1 MGPDSACVDA
11 TTAADVTELVEDLS
25 WIDDVLLFPLL
36 LLLLEEQGD
45 EQFLE
50 EEPDEFLNSRAPSG
64 KRVEETKMSTTS
76 DLIVCACVYYCFT
89 SWKGKKEM
97 DLPSSWKTSDF
108 ALLTNFVETFR
119 VYFSFPASF
128 LLTGVKLWLPGSWAP
143 WCIRRTFYILGGW
156 KKFVLLKQHSF
167 YFFDLFS
174 NKCLQMDFL
183 LEEREGIPF
192 FFKTCLELRALVF
205 FIFLLPLLGTRRRG
219 SRMRGRGE
227 KCPSSSQ

>member
-64 KRVEETKMSTTS
+64 KREEETKMSTTS

-89 SWKGKKEM
+89 GWKGKKEM
-97 DLPSSWKTSDF
+97 DLPSS
-108 ALLTNFVETFR
+108 
-119 VYFSFPASF
+119 
-128 LLTGVKLWLPGSWAP
+128 
-143 WCIRRTFYILGGW
+143 
-156 KKFVLLKQHSF
+156 
-167 YFFDLFS
+167 
-174 NKCLQMDFL
+174 
-183 LEEREGIPF
+183 
-192 FFKTCLELRALVF
+192 
-205 FIFLLPLLGTRRRG
+205 
-219 SRMRGRGE
+219 
-227 KCPSSSQ
+227 